1 MLDTKKMKIFTILSG
16 KPRAAGSIK
25 DHAAIAPQEIGK
37 DNRITITRSEDFY
50 KAHTIQVANLLSF
63 LNR

>member
-1 MLDTKKMKIFTILSG
+1 MLDTKKLKIFAIFSG

-25 DHAAIAPQEIGK
+25 QNAAIAPQEIGK
-37 DNRITITRSEDFY
+37 DNWITITRNEDFY
-50 KAHTIQVANLLSF
+50 KAHTIQVANPLSF

>member
-37 DNRITITRSEDFY
+37 DNRITIS
-50 KAHTIQVANLLSF
+50 
-63 LNR
+63 

>member
-25 DHAAIAPQEIGK
+25 ENAGIAPQEIGK
-37 DNRITITRSEDFY
+37 DNRATITRNEDFY

>member
-25 DHAAIAPQEIGK
+25 ENAARAPQEIGK
-37 DNRITITRSEDFY
+37 DNRITITRNEDFY
-50 KAHTIQVANLLSF
+50 KAQTIQAANPLSF